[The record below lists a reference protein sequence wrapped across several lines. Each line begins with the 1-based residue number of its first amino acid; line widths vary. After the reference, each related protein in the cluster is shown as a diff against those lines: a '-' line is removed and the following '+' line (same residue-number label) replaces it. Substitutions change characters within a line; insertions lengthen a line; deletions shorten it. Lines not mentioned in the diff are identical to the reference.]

1 MHYYKTLTNRATHL
15 CKCRLG
21 IEGAADPLK
30 TSSFPIYVTTAIR
43 SALKGVVII
52 TGEPQNWGAMALCS
66 LGVGGVAD
74 SKIYAPPPH
83 LLLCRKMGVLR

>member
-21 IEGAADPLK
+21 LEGAADPLK

-52 TGEPQNWGAMALCS
+52 TGEPQNWGAMALRS
-66 LGVGGVAD
+66 LG
-74 SKIYAPPPH
+74 
-83 LLLCRKMGVLR
+83 